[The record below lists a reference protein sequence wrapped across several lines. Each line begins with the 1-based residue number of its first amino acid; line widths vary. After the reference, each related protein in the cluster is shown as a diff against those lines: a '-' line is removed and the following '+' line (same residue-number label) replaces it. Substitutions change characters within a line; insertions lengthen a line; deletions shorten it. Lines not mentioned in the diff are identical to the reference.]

1 MVLIQTD
8 IFFFVFL
15 FFSLTFFHS
24 PIFDRRLSRGQIM
37 RGEWGRSEETAWI
50 LQQGCI
56 NLQSRICPSWLDGP
70 WFCMPLCTRTRTGL
84 FYIAKT
90 WTRTRTRQQNVVRKK
105 TRWQTHRIQIQVRLG
120 DGIATWTGGDVPA
133 GCALGHSH
141 CPVRNANVQCLDGR
155 SLDGV
160 LGAMTRRELSLL
172 SLLTFLPCS
181 GSIRSF
187 HQPGRIQPVNEC
199 WKCEST
205 LSRTLCHICS
215 LLYIRSRHIN
225 TRLGSDIIDR
235 RPSGPR
241 VSPPAPRSRPKTS
254 AWRERPTLAS
264 FSLSLLCAR
273 LLCFH

>member
-1 MVLIQTD
+1 M
-8 IFFFVFL
+8 
-15 FFSLTFFHS
+15 
-24 PIFDRRLSRGQIM
+24 DRGS
-37 RGEWGRSEETAWI
+37 A
-50 LQQGCI
+50 
-56 NLQSRICPSWLDGP
+56 CPSARGRELDSCTSPRRGRERGSDSRTWLG
-70 WFCMPLCTRTRTGL
+70 
-84 FYIAKT
+84 
-90 WTRTRTRQQNVVRKK
+90 KK

-133 GCALGHSH
+133 GCTLGHSH

-241 VSPPAPRSRPKTS
+241 VSPPAPRSRPKTF
-254 AWRERPTLAS
+254 RLARTTDFGFV
-264 FSLSLLCAR
+264 FSLFAVCSTALFPLISLSKNLFSSSFIYSFIVIQHPSLWC
-273 LLCFH
+273 CFVRYVHLSPSIPLAG